1 MKHFLAPLG
10 AVFGKELTDGVR
22 DRRSI
27 LSAVVPL
34 AILPLIILF
43 SFYVLSEE
51 IDRARRITVPVIGA
65 EHAQTLVEWLDQQ
78 TGVEIELEISEP
90 QTLVRSGERDFVLVV
105 PEEFGTRFEEAR
117 TAELEIVVD
126 SSDRGADRAADR
138 LRSLLR
144 SYGAQVS
151 TQRLIAR
158 GVSPEVIAPVRV
170 ETIDMATRQERM
182 AMVFAFIPMFLVMT
196 AFLGGLQ
203 IAIDSTAGERE
214 RLSLEPLL
222 LNPVPR
228 LSIVGGKWLA
238 STLFALASLILTAGV
253 LMVVLDNS
261 PMQRLGLNLDMGV
274 PELISML
281 GSVLPLALLASALQM
296 GISTL
301 ARSYK
306 EAQTYVSFLMFVPLL
321 PMMLSMGSSIE
332 PVLWKLAVPILSQH
346 ILVTEVLEGK
356 IPEPLW
362 FAVATASTIVGT
374 VLCLVLTAQQFHREK
389 IVFGR

>member
-1 MKHFLAPLG
+1 MKLFLASLG
-10 AVFGKELTDGVR
+10 TVFGKELTDGLR

-43 SFYVLSEE
+43 SFYALSEE

-65 EHAQTLVEWLDQQ
+65 EHAQTLVDWLDQQ
-78 TGVEIELEISEP
+78 TGVEIELGISEP
-90 QTLVRSGERDFVLVV
+90 RALVRSGNRDFVLVV
-105 PEEFGTRFEEAR
+105 PEEFGTRFEAAR

-144 SYGAQVS
+144 SYGAKVS

-170 ETIDMATRQERM
+170 ETIDMATRQERL

-238 STLFALASLILTAGV
+238 STVFALASLILTAGV
-253 LMVVLDNS
+253 LMVVLDRS
-261 PMQRLGLNLDMGV
+261 PMQRLGLNLEMGV
-274 PELISML
+274 PEFISML

-321 PMMLSMGSSIE
+321 PMMMSMGSSIE
-332 PVLWKLAVPILSQH
+332 PALWKLAVPVLSQH

-356 IPEPLW
+356 IPEPLS

>member
-10 AVFGKELTDGVR
+10 AVFGKELTDGLR

-65 EHAQTLVEWLDQQ
+65 EHAQTLVDWLDQQ
-78 TGVEIELEISEP
+78 TGVEIELEVGEA
-90 QTLVRSGERDFVLVV
+90 QALVRGGERDFVLVV

-126 SSDRGADRAADR
+126 SSDRGADRASDR

-170 ETIDMATRQERM
+170 ETIDMATRQERL

-238 STLFALASLILTAGV
+238 STLFAFASLILTAGV
-253 LMVVLDNS
+253 LKVVLDHS
-261 PMQRLGLNLDMGV
+261 PMQRLGLNLEMGV
-274 PELISML
+274 PEFIGML

-332 PVLWKLAVPILSQH
+332 PALWKLAVPILSQH

-356 IPEPLW
+356 IPEPLS
-362 FAVATASTIVGT
+362 FAVATASTIVAT
-374 VLCLVLTAQQFHREK
+374 VLCLVLTARQFHREK

>member
-1 MKHFLAPLG
+1 MKHFLASLG
-10 AVFGKELTDGVR
+10 VVSRKELTDGLR

-43 SFYVLSEE
+43 SFYALSEE

-65 EHAQTLVEWLDQQ
+65 EHAQTLVDWLDQQ
-78 TGVEIELEISEP
+78 TGVEIELGISEP
-90 QTLVRSGERDFVLVV
+90 RALVRSGERDFVLVV
-105 PEEFGTRFEEAR
+105 PEEFGTRFEAAR

-144 SYGAQVS
+144 SYGAKVS

-170 ETIDMATRQERM
+170 ETIDMATRQERL

-238 STLFALASLILTAGV
+238 STVFALASLILTAGV
-253 LMVVLDNS
+253 LMVVLDHS

-274 PELISML
+274 PEFISML

-321 PMMLSMGSSIE
+321 PMMMSMGSSIE
-332 PVLWKLAVPILSQH
+332 PALWKLALPILGQH
-346 ILVTEVLEGK
+346 ILITEVLEGN

-362 FAVATASTIVGT
+362 FALATAGTIAGT
-374 VLCLVLTAQQFHREK
+374 VLCLVLTAKQFRRER

>member
-1 MKHFLAPLG
+1 MKHYLASLG
-10 AVFGKELTDGVR
+10 AVFGKELTDGLR

-65 EHAQTLVEWLDQQ
+65 EHAQTLVDWLDQQ
-78 TGVEIELEISEP
+78 TGVEIEIEISEP

-117 TAELEIVVD
+117 TAELEIIVD

-158 GVSPEVIAPVRV
+158 GISPEVIAPVRV
-170 ETIDMATRQERM
+170 ETIDMATRQERL

-238 STLFALASLILTAGV
+238 STLFAMASLILTAGV
-253 LMVVLDNS
+253 LMVVLDYS
-261 PMQRLGLNLDMGV
+261 PMQRLGLNLEMGV
-274 PELISML
+274 PEFTSML

-332 PVLWKLAVPILSQH
+332 PALWKLAVPILGQH

-356 IPEPLW
+356 IPEPLSL
-362 FAVATASTIVGT
+362 AVATAATIVGT

>member
-1 MKHFLAPLG
+1 MKHFLASLG
-10 AVFGKELTDGVR
+10 VVFGKELTDGLR

-34 AILPLIILF
+34 AILPLMILF
-43 SFYVLSEE
+43 SFYALSEE
-51 IDRARRITVPVIGA
+51 IDRARSITVPVIGA
-65 EHAQTLVEWLDQQ
+65 EHAQTLVDWLDQQ
-78 TGVEIELEISEP
+78 TGVEIELGISEP
-90 QTLVRSGERDFVLVV
+90 RALVRSGERDFVLVV
-105 PEEFGTRFEEAR
+105 PEEFGTRFEGAR

-158 GVSPEVIAPVRV
+158 GISPEVIAPVRI
-170 ETIDMATRQERM
+170 ETIDMATRQERL

-222 LNPVPR
+222 LNPVPH

-238 STLFALASLILTAGV
+238 STVFALASLILTAGV
-253 LMVVLDNS
+253 LMVVLDYS
-261 PMQRLGLNLDMGV
+261 PMQRLGLNLEMGV
-274 PELISML
+274 PEFISML

-321 PMMLSMGSSIE
+321 PMMMSMGSSIE
-332 PVLWKLAVPILSQH
+332 PTLWKLAVPILGQH
-346 ILVTEVLEGK
+346 ILVTEVLEGN

-362 FAVATASTIVGT
+362 LALATASTIAGT
-374 VLCLVLTAQQFHREK
+374 VLCLVLTAQQFRREK

>member
-1 MKHFLAPLG
+1 MTHFLASLG
-10 AVFGKELTDGVR
+10 AVFDKELTDGLR

-51 IDRARRITVPVIGA
+51 IDRARRITVPVVGA
-65 EHAQTLVEWLDQQ
+65 EHAETLVDWLDQQ
-78 TGVEIELEISEP
+78 TGVEIELGITEP
-90 QTLVRSGERDFVLVV
+90 RALVRSGERDFVLVV

-117 TAELEIVVD
+117 TADLEIVVD

-144 SYGAQVS
+144 AYGAQIS

-158 GVSPEVIAPVRV
+158 GISPEVVAPVRI
-170 ETIDMATRQERM
+170 ETIDMATRQERL
-182 AMVFAFIPMFLVMT
+182 AMLFAFIPMFLVMT

-253 LMVVLDNS
+253 LMVVLDRS

-274 PELISML
+274 PEFVSML

-332 PVLWKLAVPILSQH
+332 PALWKLSVPILGQH

-356 IPEPLW
+356 IPEPLS
-362 FAVATASTIVGT
+362 FLLATASTIVGT

>member
-1 MKHFLAPLG
+1 MKHFLASLG
-10 AVFGKELTDGVR
+10 VVSRKELTDGLR

-43 SFYVLSEE
+43 SFYALSEE
-51 IDRARRITVPVIGA
+51 IDRARRITVPVVGA
-65 EHAQTLVEWLDQQ
+65 EHAQTLVDWLDQQ
-78 TGVEIELEISEP
+78 TGVEIELGISEP
-90 QTLVRSGERDFVLVV
+90 RALVRNGERDFVLVV
-105 PEEFGTRFEEAR
+105 PEEFGTRFEDAR

-144 SYGAQVS
+144 SYGAQVT

-170 ETIDMATRQERM
+170 ETIDMATRQERL
-182 AMVFAFIPMFLVMT
+182 ATVFAFIPMFLVMT

-238 STLFALASLILTAGV
+238 STVFALASLILTAGV
-253 LMVVLDNS
+253 LMVVLDHS

-274 PELISML
+274 PEFIGML

-321 PMMLSMGSSIE
+321 PMMMSMGSSIE
-332 PVLWKLAVPILSQH
+332 PALWKLAVPILGQH
-346 ILVTEVLEGK
+346 ILVTEVLEGN

-362 FAVATASTIVGT
+362 FALATTATIAGT
-374 VLCLVLTAQQFHREK
+374 VLCLVLTAKQFHREK

>member
-1 MKHFLAPLG
+1 MKHFLASLG
-10 AVFGKELTDGVR
+10 VVSRKELTDGLR

-43 SFYVLSEE
+43 SFYALSEE
-51 IDRARRITVPVIGA
+51 IDRARRITVPVVGA
-65 EHAQTLVEWLDQQ
+65 EHAQTLVDWLDQQ
-78 TGVEIELEISEP
+78 TGVEIELGISEP
-90 QTLVRSGERDFVLVV
+90 RALVRNGERDFVLVV
-105 PEEFGTRFEEAR
+105 PEEFGTRFEDAR

-144 SYGAQVS
+144 SYGAQVT

-170 ETIDMATRQERM
+170 ETIDIATRQERL
-182 AMVFAFIPMFLVMT
+182 AMLFAFIPMFLVMT

-238 STLFALASLILTAGV
+238 STVFALASLILTAGV
-253 LMVVLDNS
+253 LMVVLDHS

-274 PELISML
+274 PEFIGML

-321 PMMLSMGSSIE
+321 PMMMSMGSSIE
-332 PVLWKLAVPILSQH
+332 PALWKLAVPILGQH
-346 ILVTEVLEGK
+346 ILVTEVLEGN

-362 FAVATASTIVGT
+362 FALATTATIAGT
-374 VLCLVLTAQQFHREK
+374 VLCLVLTAKQFHREK

>member
-1 MKHFLAPLG
+1 MKLFLASLG
-10 AVFGKELTDGVR
+10 TVFGKELTDGLR

-43 SFYVLSEE
+43 SFYALSEE

-65 EHAQTLVEWLDQQ
+65 EHAQTLVDWLDQQ
-78 TGVEIELEISEP
+78 TGVEIELGISEP
-90 QTLVRSGERDFVLVV
+90 RALVRSGDRDFVLVV

-144 SYGAQVS
+144 SYGAKVS

-170 ETIDMATRQERM
+170 ETIDMATRQERL

-238 STLFALASLILTAGV
+238 STVFALASLVLTAGV
-253 LMVVLDNS
+253 LMVVLDRS
-261 PMQRLGLNLDMGV
+261 PMQRLGLNLEMGV
-274 PELISML
+274 PEFISML

-321 PMMLSMGSSIE
+321 PMMMSMGSSIE
-332 PVLWKLAVPILSQH
+332 PALWKLAVPILGQH
-346 ILVTEVLEGK
+346 ILVTEVLEGN
-356 IPEPLW
+356 IPEPLS